1 MNLKLKGVIPK
12 FRYPNILGEINVP
25 TKIAPRPENPEV
37 TGRAFDDPHTT
48 IPKGDGLDI
57 TGGSVNILTSDRFK
71 IN

>member
-1 MNLKLKGVIPK
+1 MKEVIPK
-12 FRYPNILGEINVP
+12 FRYLKLLGKNDVP